1 MQKVKDDHPPQL
13 SYVKMTLAVVLGN
26 GIVLTGLF
34 LIFILYLNTLSP
46 FVD

>member
-26 GIVLTGLF
+26 GIVLAGLF
-34 LIFILYLNTLSP
+34 LMFLLYLNTLSP